1 MAKKKKIES
10 PEVPEQVYIYHGE
23 NIQEL
28 ALQITGSASKV
39 FAMLAY
45 SGLSLSHL
53 KDGDVIRWRI

>member
-1 MAKKKKIES
+1 MAKKKKTQV

-28 ALQITGSASKV
+28 AIQITGSASKL